1 MWARSNSSC
10 LENLTEKSLNNIL
23 RDHSQSPSKR
33 GANPGSWKR
42 KRQHPSSP
50 FARVISHI
58 FLVSYPSGRH
68 FPCSVLIPSLS
79 RLSRDMVRAPACVCV
94 CLKGR
99 SFNQKQLSPLTPK
112 PAQYMVLLFCDTDLL
127 FILQNV
133 VILLERPRTLE
144 KDDPG
149 SLK

>member
-99 SFNQKQLSPLTPK
+99 SFTRSNFPRSHQNQPSTWFYFFVTQTCF
-112 PAQYMVLLFCDTDLL
+112 LFYRML
-127 FILQNV
+127 
-133 VILLERPRTLE
+133 
-144 KDDPG
+144 
-149 SLK
+149 